1 MSSNVKVSDL
11 SALMRDSDSEF
22 TSILPGALF
31 DGDSMFWMYADD
43 RPYFQEIDISTLCT
57 AFGDLRPILWSV
69 ALARGSSE
77 RLQDYHRGFGFKASD
92 LAYVQKMD
100 IIRQDRPTKI
110 YSDVLW
116 LTQELYPL
124 VADRLSINSSG
135 LSLIL
140 SFIPNDSDLSNA
152 WATATIGLF
161 WQNMISSER
170 TIQQQHRKELAH
182 RNIVEYV
189 QMTIE
194 MGGVALILATD
205 IDTKPSILGLGSK
218 ISIQHALEQ
227 FSKDFEVIPE
237 SEGHRQFLRRIVGLK
252 GTF

>member
-1 MSSNVKVSDL
+1 MLSNVKVSDL
-11 SALMRDSDSEF
+11 STVMSDLEF
-22 TSILPGALF
+22 TSVLPGTF
-31 DGDSMFWMYADD
+31 SEDDSMFWMYADD
-43 RPYFQEIDISTLCT
+43 RPYFQATDISALCT
-57 AFGDLRPILWSV
+57 AFGDLRTILWSV
-69 ALARGSSE
+69 ALGRGSLE
-77 RLQDYHRGFGFKASD
+77 QLQDYHRGFGFKASD
-92 LAYVQKMD
+92 LEYIQKMD
-100 IIRQDRPTKI
+100 IVRQDHPTKI

-116 LTQELYPL
+116 LSTELHPL

-170 TIQQQHRKELAH
+170 TIQQQRRKELAY

-189 QMTIE
+189 QMTME

-205 IDTKPSILGLGSK
+205 IDTKPSILGFGSQ

-227 FSKDFEVIPE
+227 FAKDFEVIPE
-237 SEGHRQFLRRIVGLK
+237 SEGRRQFLRRILGLK